1 MAYCCTSSCSPHP
14 KTLPKFFPSTLVK
27 KRFACLQLNH
37 HHTQSWPQH
46 SSRFRIS
53 SQTLATP
60 SASSTISISNKQYPF
75 LEVEDAE
82 KEGRTEEA
90 VEKKPASAHLN
101 LLVFQ
106 LSKEATTSSV
116 SRALAI
122 VRKLQDEDKLSSLNS
137 NSLGHLAMAAAK
149 TGSPRYGETI
159 IRLMLQLGFLP
170 HVKAWSGVVSR
181 LGKYPQDFDLA
192 FHLFCDICERVV
204 EIEKMGLTKSI
215 MLAHTRPD
223 TGAFNAILN
232 ACAIDGNMVRAEELQ
247 KKMDLFGVRPDVLT
261 FNIMIKLYGKLER
274 QDLLVGVVEKMLEK
288 NIEPCNYTFYSLV
301 AAYVGFGDLKGAEKL
316 VQAMREGRRDIC
328 NVLRQNSGQA
338 GPCSEMAGHRNRDA
352 GPTDSEKHVS
362 ASRLLLRRSYRPDAS
377 IYATLMKGYMQNR
390 RLRDVIK
397 MLRAMRNDDDPDS
410 HPNEVIYTTAIS
422 AFAKMG
428 SMDEAHAVLQEMA
441 AKKVPAN
448 VVTYNSM
455 LNGYCR
461 LLEMQKAKD
470 LMLEMKEAGVVP
482 DVVSYNTM
490 INGCIRIND
499 SLGALTYFNE
509 MREAGI
515 APSRISYT
523 TLMKAFGMNGQPT
536 LAAKVFEEMQKN
548 PGIRVDVVA
557 WNMLIESY
565 SRAGMIERAK
575 KVFGE
580 MKEHGLH
587 PTVATYGSLVNAF
600 DLAKKPLEARVIWEE
615 IKQRITAKSME
626 GGTETLVPD
635 EGLLDSLVEI
645 FVRAALFKKALEV
658 LACMEELK
666 IPANKRK
673 YKQLFVELHPK
684 IYTSKHASRA
694 RQDRRAAKK
703 QAAEAFKFW
712 VGLRNEYHES

>member
-1 MAYCCTSSCSPHP
+1 MQSP
-14 KTLPKFFPSTLVK
+14 
-27 KRFACLQLNH
+27 CLEGEN
-37 HHTQSWPQH
+37 T
-46 SSRFRIS
+46 
-53 SQTLATP
+53 
-60 SASSTISISNKQYPF
+60 
-75 LEVEDAE
+75 E
-82 KEGRTEEA
+82 EGRRIEEA
-90 VEKKPASAHLN
+90 MKQNLTSTRPS
-101 LLVFQ
+101 LLVVQ
-106 LSKEATTSSV
+106 LSKEATPSSV
-116 SRALAI
+116 SRAQAI
-122 VRKLQDEDKLSSLNS
+122 VRKLQDENKLGSLDS
-137 NSLGHLAMAAAK
+137 NSLAHLAMAAAK

-159 IRLMLQLGFLP
+159 VRLMLQRGLLP
-170 HVKAWSGVVSR
+170 HVKAWSCVVSR

-192 FHLFCDICERVV
+192 FHLFHDICERVMEV
-204 EIEKMGLTKSI
+204 EKMGLSKSI
-215 MLAHTRPD
+215 AVADAKPD

-232 ACAIDGNMVRAEELQ
+232 ACAMNGNMVRAEELK

-261 FNIMIKLYGKLER
+261 FNIMIKLYGKVER
-274 QDLLVGVVEKMLEK
+274 QDLFVGVVEKMLVE
-288 NIEPCNYTFYSLV
+288 NIEPCNYTFYSVV
-301 AAYVGFGDLKGAEKL
+301 AAYVGFGDLKGAERL

-328 NVLRQNSGQA
+328 NVLRQNIGEGGPSSEPA
-338 GPCSEMAGHRNRDA
+338 GDRDRDA
-352 GPTDSEKHVS
+352 LHIDSVKYVS
-362 ASRLLLRRSYRPDAS
+362 TSRLLLPRSYRPDAR

-441 AKKVPAN
+441 AKKVPPN
-448 VVTYNSM
+448 VVIYNSL

-461 LLEMQKAKD
+461 LPEMQKAKD

-490 INGCIRIND
+490 INGCIRISD
-499 SLGALTYFNE
+499 SLGALTYFDE
-509 MREAGI
+509 MRGAGI

-536 LAAKVFEEMQKN
+536 LAAKVFKEMQKD

-565 SRAGMIERAK
+565 CRAGMIERAK
-575 KVFGE
+575 KVFEE

-600 DLAKKPLEARVIWEE
+600 NLAKRPLEARVIWEE
-615 IKQRITAKSME
+615 IKGRITDKSRE
-626 GGTETLVPD
+626 GGTEPLVPD

-673 YKQLFVELHPK
+673 YKKMFVEFHPK

-712 VGLRNEYHES
+712 VGLRNEYNES

>member
-1 MAYCCTSSCSPHP
+1 MQSP
-14 KTLPKFFPSTLVK
+14 
-27 KRFACLQLNH
+27 CLEGEN
-37 HHTQSWPQH
+37 T
-46 SSRFRIS
+46 
-53 SQTLATP
+53 
-60 SASSTISISNKQYPF
+60 
-75 LEVEDAE
+75 E
-82 KEGRTEEA
+82 KERRTEEA
-90 VEKKPASAHLN
+90 MKEKPTSTRLSM
-101 LLVFQ
+101 LVVQ
-106 LSKEATTSSV
+106 LSKEATPSSV
-116 SRALAI
+116 SRAQTI
-122 VRKLQDEDKLSSLNS
+122 VRKLQDEDKLSSLDS
-137 NSLGHLAMAAAK
+137 NSLAHLAMAAAK

-159 IRLMLQLGFLP
+159 IRLMLQLGLLP

-192 FHLFCDICERVV
+192 FHLFHDICEHVMEV
-204 EIEKMGLTKSI
+204 EKMGLSKSI
-215 MLAHTRPD
+215 VVAHMKPD

-232 ACAIDGNMVRAEELQ
+232 ACALDGNMVRAEELK

-261 FNIMIKLYGKLER
+261 FNIMIKLYGKVGRE
-274 QDLLVGVVEKMLEK
+274 DLLVGVVEKMLVE

-301 AAYVGFGDLKGAEKL
+301 AAYVGFGDLKGAERL

-328 NVLRQNSGQA
+328 NVLRQNIGQA
-338 GPCSEMAGHRNRDA
+338 GPSSELAGDRDRDA
-352 GPTDSEKHVS
+352 VLSEKYIS
-362 ASRLLLRRSYRPDAS
+362 ASRLLLPRSFRPDAR
-377 IYATLMKGYMQNR
+377 IYAALMKGYMQNR
-390 RLRDVIK
+390 RLRDVVK
-397 MLRAMRNDDDPDS
+397 MLRTMRNDDDPDS

-428 SMDEAHAVLQEMA
+428 SMDEARAVLQEMA
-441 AKKVPAN
+441 AKKVPPN
-448 VVTYNSM
+448 VVIYNSL

-461 LLEMQKAKD
+461 LPEMQKAKD
-470 LMLEMKEAGVVP
+470 LMLEMKQAGVVP

-499 SLGALTYFNE
+499 IFGALTYFDE
-509 MREAGI
+509 MRGAGI

-536 LAAKVFEEMQKN
+536 LAAKVFEEMQKD

-580 MKEHGLH
+580 MKEHRLH
-587 PTVATYGSLVNAF
+587 PTVATYGSLVNGF
-600 DLAKKPLEARVIWEE
+600 NLAKRPLEARVIWEE
-615 IKQRITAKSME
+615 IKERITAKSRE
-626 GGTETLVPD
+626 GGTAPLVPD
-635 EGLLDSLVEI
+635 EGLLDSLLEI

>member
-1 MAYCCTSSCSPHP
+1 MQSP
-14 KTLPKFFPSTLVK
+14 
-27 KRFACLQLNH
+27 CLDGEN
-37 HHTQSWPQH
+37 
-46 SSRFRIS
+46 
-53 SQTLATP
+53 
-60 SASSTISISNKQYPF
+60 
-75 LEVEDAE
+75 
-82 KEGRTEEA
+82 TEEDRRIEEA
-90 VEKKPASAHLN
+90 MKQNPTSTRLS
-101 LLVFQ
+101 LLVVQ
-106 LSKEATTSSV
+106 LSKEATPSSV
-116 SRALAI
+116 SRAQAI
-122 VRKLQDEDKLSSLNS
+122 VRKLQDENKLGSLDS
-137 NSLGHLAMAAAK
+137 NSLAHLAMAAAK

-159 IRLMLQLGFLP
+159 VRLMLQRGLLP
-170 HVKAWSGVVSR
+170 HVKAWSCVVSR

-192 FHLFCDICERVV
+192 FHLFHDICERVMEV
-204 EIEKMGLTKSI
+204 EEMGLSKSI
-215 MLAHTRPD
+215 VVADARPD

-232 ACAIDGNMVRAEELQ
+232 ACAMDGNMVRAEELK

-261 FNIMIKLYGKLER
+261 FNIMIKLYGKVER
-274 QDLLVGVVEKMLEK
+274 QDLFVGVVEKMLVE

-301 AAYVGFGDLKGAEKL
+301 AAYVGFGDLKGAERL

-328 NVLRQNSGQA
+328 NVLRQNIGEA
-338 GPCSEMAGHRNRDA
+338 GPSSEPAGDRDRNA
-352 GPTDSEKHVS
+352 LHIDSVKYVS
-362 ASRLLLRRSYRPDAS
+362 ASRLLLPRSYRPDAR

-441 AKKVPAN
+441 AKKVPPN
-448 VVTYNSM
+448 VVIYNSL

-461 LLEMQKAKD
+461 LPEMQKAKD

-499 SLGALTYFNE
+499 SLGALTYFDE
-509 MREAGI
+509 MRGAGI

-536 LAAKVFEEMQKN
+536 LAAKVFKEMQKD

-565 SRAGMIERAK
+565 CRAGMIERAK
-575 KVFGE
+575 KVFEE

-600 DLAKKPLEARVIWEE
+600 NLAKRPLEARVIWEE
-615 IKQRITAKSME
+615 IKGRITDKSRQ
-626 GGTETLVPD
+626 GGTEPLVPD

-673 YKQLFVELHPK
+673 YKKMFVELHPK

-712 VGLRNEYHES
+712 VGLRNEYNES

>member
-1 MAYCCTSSCSPHP
+1 
-14 KTLPKFFPSTLVK
+14 
-27 KRFACLQLNH
+27 
-37 HHTQSWPQH
+37 
-46 SSRFRIS
+46 
-53 SQTLATP
+53 
-60 SASSTISISNKQYPF
+60 
-75 LEVEDAE
+75 
-82 KEGRTEEA
+82 
-90 VEKKPASAHLN
+90 
-101 LLVFQ
+101 
-106 LSKEATTSSV
+106 
-116 SRALAI
+116 
-122 VRKLQDEDKLSSLNS
+122 
-137 NSLGHLAMAAAK
+137 
-149 TGSPRYGETI
+149 
-159 IRLMLQLGFLP
+159 
-170 HVKAWSGVVSR
+170 
-181 LGKYPQDFDLA
+181 
-192 FHLFCDICERVV
+192 
-204 EIEKMGLTKSI
+204 
-215 MLAHTRPD
+215 
-223 TGAFNAILN
+223 
-232 ACAIDGNMVRAEELQ
+232 
-247 KKMDLFGVRPDVLT
+247 
-261 FNIMIKLYGKLER
+261 
-274 QDLLVGVVEKMLEK
+274 
-288 NIEPCNYTFYSLV
+288 
-301 AAYVGFGDLKGAEKL
+301 
-316 VQAMREGRRDIC
+316 
-328 NVLRQNSGQA
+328 
-338 GPCSEMAGHRNRDA
+338 
-352 GPTDSEKHVS
+352 
-362 ASRLLLRRSYRPDAS
+362 
-377 IYATLMKGYMQNR
+377 
-390 RLRDVIK
+390 
-397 MLRAMRNDDDPDS
+397 MLREMQNDDDPDKN
-410 HPNEVIYTTAIS
+410 PNEVIYTTAIS

-448 VVTYNSM
+448 VVTYNSI

-615 IKQRITAKSME
+615 INQRITAKSME
-626 GGTETLVPD
+626 GGTEPLVPD

-712 VGLRNEYHES
+712 VGLRNE